1 MEAIKN
7 AKELKN
13 VSQLKF
19 FFGLLNY
26 CHKHFQS
33 LCSTGTFSLFIK
45 KKYEMVLRIDCF
57 WGSPKYS
64 RWNKIISSLWRYK
77 TFNISFPCFTTPAG
91 CSCFI
96 KCKIVKKKQQ
106 HLPLVLFQRLKGAIR
121 KVRQK
126 LYPAN
131 IYLFKVKNIN
141 SGKKCGI
148 CPKLTRKTPQD
159 DILVFLLL
167 APNIIYVFF

>member
-19 FFGLLNY
+19 FFGLPNY
-26 CHKHFQS
+26 CHRHFQS

-96 KCKIVKKKQQ
+96 KCKIVKKKTATFTSSTLSKAKRSYSQSETEA
-106 HLPLVLFQRLKGAIR
+106 LP
-121 KVRQK
+121 
-126 LYPAN
+126 
-131 IYLFKVKNIN
+131 
-141 SGKKCGI
+141 S
-148 CPKLTRKTPQD
+148 
-159 DILVFLLL
+159 
-167 APNIIYVFF
+167 

>member
-1 MEAIKN
+1 MLHHAGW
-7 AKELKN
+7 
-13 VSQLKF
+13 VQL
-19 FFGLLNY
+19 L
-26 CHKHFQS
+26 HQ
-33 LCSTGTFSLFIK
+33 
-45 KKYEMVLRIDCF
+45 MQDC
-57 WGSPKYS
+57 
-64 RWNKIISSLWRYK
+64 
-77 TFNISFPCFTTPAG
+77 
-91 CSCFI
+91 
-96 KCKIVKKKQQ
+96 KKKQQ

-126 LYPAN
+126 FYPAN

-159 DILVFLLL
+159 DIMVFLLL